1 MPRAP
6 CNNAL
11 VPTSSAELGSI
22 STLLDELRQR
32 VTTAADAM
40 VDTDKEDVAS
50 ELFEV
55 DRALRMAIRRLEKAS
70 RSMR

>member
-11 VPTSSAELGSI
+11 VSTSSAELGSI

-55 DRALRMAIRRLEKAS
+55 YRALRMAIRRLEKAS

>member
-1 MPRAP
+1 M
-6 CNNAL
+6 
-11 VPTSSAELGSI
+11 PTSSAELGSI